1 MAQRKTKRLPNAGM
15 EPKIAK
21 TIREIMLK
29 TTQTPPKMIDCIAQN
44 CTKLSCFSRNQKM
57 SPPTNGMQASAAAI
71 LEGNP
76 VDCVVSPRGGGSGGG
91 FGFGG
96 IGSGAGGGDV
106 GSKGSAMVL
115 LDEIERLFVK

>member
-1 MAQRKTKRLPNAGM
+1 MR
-15 EPKIAK
+15 
-21 TIREIMLK
+21 
-29 TTQTPPKMIDCIAQN
+29 
-44 CTKLSCFSRNQKM
+44 
-57 SPPTNGMQASAAAI
+57 PPTNGMQASAAAI

-106 GSKGSAMVL
+106 GSKESPMLL

>member
-1 MAQRKTKRLPNAGM
+1 
-15 EPKIAK
+15 
-21 TIREIMLK
+21 
-29 TTQTPPKMIDCIAQN
+29 
-44 CTKLSCFSRNQKM
+44 M
-57 SPPTNGMQASAAAI
+57 SPPTNGIQASAAAI

-106 GSKGSAMVL
+106 GSKESAIVL
-115 LDEIERLFVK
+115 LDEIARLFVK

>member
-1 MAQRKTKRLPNAGM
+1 
-15 EPKIAK
+15 
-21 TIREIMLK
+21 
-29 TTQTPPKMIDCIAQN
+29 
-44 CTKLSCFSRNQKM
+44 M
-57 SPPTNGMQASAAAI
+57 SPPTNGIQASAAAI

-76 VDCVVSPRGGGSGGG
+76 VDRVVSPRGGGSG
-91 FGFGG
+91 GG

>member
-1 MAQRKTKRLPNAGM
+1 
-15 EPKIAK
+15 
-21 TIREIMLK
+21 
-29 TTQTPPKMIDCIAQN
+29 
-44 CTKLSCFSRNQKM
+44 M

-71 LEGNP
+71 LEGNT
-76 VDCVVSPRGGGSGGG
+76 VDCAVSPPSGGSGGG

>member
-1 MAQRKTKRLPNAGM
+1 
-15 EPKIAK
+15 
-21 TIREIMLK
+21 
-29 TTQTPPKMIDCIAQN
+29 
-44 CTKLSCFSRNQKM
+44 M
-57 SPPTNGMQASAAAI
+57 SPPTNGMQASAAAM

-96 IGSGAGGGDV
+96 IGSGAGGGEV

-115 LDEIERLFVK
+115 LDEIAGLFVK

>member
-1 MAQRKTKRLPNAGM
+1 
-15 EPKIAK
+15 
-21 TIREIMLK
+21 
-29 TTQTPPKMIDCIAQN
+29 
-44 CTKLSCFSRNQKM
+44 M
-57 SPPTNGMQASAAAI
+57 SPPTNGIQASAAAI

-76 VDCVVSPRGGGSGGG
+76 VDCVVSSRGGGSGGG

-106 GSKGSAMVL
+106 GSKESAMVL

>member
-1 MAQRKTKRLPNAGM
+1 
-15 EPKIAK
+15 
-21 TIREIMLK
+21 
-29 TTQTPPKMIDCIAQN
+29 
-44 CTKLSCFSRNQKM
+44 M
-57 SPPTNGMQASAAAI
+57 SPPTNGIQASAAAM

-76 VDCVVSPRGGGSGGG
+76 VDCVVGFSARGGTSGGG

-106 GSKGSAMVL
+106 GSKGSAMLL

>member
-1 MAQRKTKRLPNAGM
+1 MR
-15 EPKIAK
+15 
-21 TIREIMLK
+21 
-29 TTQTPPKMIDCIAQN
+29 
-44 CTKLSCFSRNQKM
+44 
-57 SPPTNGMQASAAAI
+57 PPTNGMQASAAAI

-76 VDCVVSPRGGGSGGG
+76 VDCVLSPRGGGSGGG

-106 GSKGSAMVL
+106 GSKESAIVL

>member
-1 MAQRKTKRLPNAGM
+1 
-15 EPKIAK
+15 
-21 TIREIMLK
+21 
-29 TTQTPPKMIDCIAQN
+29 
-44 CTKLSCFSRNQKM
+44 M
-57 SPPTNGMQASAAAI
+57 SPPTNGMHASAAAI

-76 VDCVVSPRGGGSGGG
+76 LDCVVSPRGGGSGGG

-106 GSKGSAMVL
+106 GSKESAMVL

>member
-1 MAQRKTKRLPNAGM
+1 
-15 EPKIAK
+15 
-21 TIREIMLK
+21 
-29 TTQTPPKMIDCIAQN
+29 
-44 CTKLSCFSRNQKM
+44 M

-76 VDCVVSPRGGGSGGG
+76 VDCVLSPRGGGSGGG

-96 IGSGAGGGDV
+96 IGSGVGGGDV
-106 GSKGSAMVL
+106 GSKESAMLL

>member
-1 MAQRKTKRLPNAGM
+1 MR
-15 EPKIAK
+15 
-21 TIREIMLK
+21 
-29 TTQTPPKMIDCIAQN
+29 
-44 CTKLSCFSRNQKM
+44 
-57 SPPTNGMQASAAAI
+57 PPTNGMQASAAAI

-76 VDCVVSPRGGGSGGG
+76 VDCVVGFSARGGTSGGGG

-106 GSKGSAMVL
+106 GSKGSAMLL

>member
-1 MAQRKTKRLPNAGM
+1 
-15 EPKIAK
+15 
-21 TIREIMLK
+21 
-29 TTQTPPKMIDCIAQN
+29 
-44 CTKLSCFSRNQKM
+44 
-57 SPPTNGMQASAAAI
+57 MQANAAAI

-76 VDCVVSPRGGGSGGG
+76 VACVVSPRGGGSGGG

-106 GSKGSAMVL
+106 GSKESAMLL